1 VSAQSTSETAA
12 PVAFFDRTYAE
23 ALALTR
29 AARDYIAT
37 QAPSDKAALDPDTR
51 LVASCE
57 EMRVTARLTQVM
69 AWLMTQRAV
78 HDGDLTREDAAT
90 EAYRL
95 GARETCLAEPALPTE
110 ALPDRLADLLRQSR
124 DLYGRIERLD
134 RNLDAAAPPDA

>member
-1 VSAQSTSETAA
+1 VSAHSTSETAA

-37 QAPSDKAALDPDTR
+37 QAPSDKAALDADAR

-78 HDGDLTREDAAT
+78 HDGEITRD
-90 EAYRL
+90 EASAEAHRL
-95 GARETCLAEPALPTE
+95 GARETCLAEPALPE
-110 ALPDRLADLLRQSR
+110 AALPERLAELLRQSR
-124 DLYGRIERLD
+124 ELYCRIERLD
-134 RNLDAAAPPDA
+134 RNLDAAGTTDA

>member
-1 VSAQSTSETAA
+1 VSAQSSGEAAA

-29 AARDYIAT
+29 AARDYIAE

-78 HDGDLTREDAAT
+78 HDGELTRAEAAA
-90 EAYRL
+90 EANRL
-95 GARETCLAEPALPTE
+95 SARETCLGEPALPAH
-110 ALPDRLADLLRQSR
+110 ALPDRLAELLQQSR
-124 DLYGRIERLD
+124 DLYCRIERLD
-134 RNLDAAAPPDA
+134 RDLDAAAEG